1 MLKISRK
8 RLKTPHNNETDRR
21 KMPYNAGKAEDN
33 SIKQKVYTQYLLPA
47 RAHFSPNSFNLNK
60 FFARARLRVYN
71 LTQT

>member
-1 MLKISRK
+1 
-8 RLKTPHNNETDRR
+8 
-21 KMPYNAGKAEDN
+21 MPYNAGKAEDN